1 MAFHT
6 LGTVLKKSFSKYNS
20 EIVQFGET
28 GEKEIQPNYQ
38 LEADNKKVT
47 LNGNNHE
54 EYGENQFDEDNISIY
69 FSKANILE
77 VVNVAKILEENS

>member
-28 GEKEIQPNYQ
+28 GEKGIQPNYQ
-38 LEADNKKVT
+38 LEVDNKKVT
-47 LNGNNHE
+47 LNGKTMK
-54 EYGENQFDEDNISIY
+54 NI
-69 FSKANILE
+69 F
-77 VVNVAKILEENS
+77 KINLMKTKYLFASVKLIF